1 MLAALIGT
9 ASAGSLLRP
18 ASSVRRAAQPRSCT
32 RSGSHGIVAQQAG
45 LASDIGIGSSEWLRQ
60 NTDEAL
66 TDVLESLL
74 DSCAV
79 VATKVRTASCDS
91 TACFSPLGGDEEDEM
106 AVDVLANELLVNGL
120 CETRR
125 VASISSESD
134 GIQQYRA
141 GAEGGAGFAVAID
154 PLSGSSIIDT
164 NFAVG
169 TIFGIWK
176 GSTLQNVT
184 GRELLAAGVALY
196 GPRTTLTIALAD
208 RPGAHE
214 FLLVEEAVGGSSG
227 RWSASNT
234 FDSMREGKLFAPQN
248 LRASATHEGYA
259 RLLDYWRTQ
268 EYTLRYTGAAAVD
281 ACQLLVKGFGIFA
294 APASIGQ
301 RAPLRLLYQ
310 AMPLAFL
317 TEKAGGAS
325 SDGERS
331 LLDVPMRNTDHRT
344 QVALG
349 SPDEVRRFEEMVGP
363 SPIQGWIA
371 ASARSDGWATW
382 TRS

>member
-1 MLAALIGT
+1 MLLITT
-9 ASAGSLLRP
+9 ASAGALLRP
-18 ASSVRRAAQPRSCT
+18 ASSVRRAVQPGRS
-32 RSGSHGIVAQQAG
+32 RSSGIVAQTG
-45 LASDIGIGSSEWLRQ
+45 LASEIGVGSSEWLRR
-60 NTDEAL
+60 NVADEAL

-74 DSCAV
+74 ESCAV

-91 TACFSPLGGDEEDEM
+91 TACFSPLSGEEEECEEEEEM
-106 AVDVLANELLVNGL
+106 AVDVLANELLVSGL

-169 TIFGIWK
+169 TIFGIWR

-184 GRELLAAGVALY
+184 GRELLAAGVAVY
-196 GPRTTLTIALAD
+196 GPRTTFTVALAE
-208 RPGAHE
+208 REGTHE

-227 RWSASNT
+227 RWSGSNT

-259 RLLDYWRTQ
+259 KLLDYWRTQ

-281 ACQLLVKGFGIFA
+281 AYQLLVKGFGVFA

-331 LLDVPMRNTDHRT
+331 LLDVAMKNTDHRT

-371 ASARSDGWATW
+371 ASARSSGWATW